1 MDMHSSQEK
10 YKEEEFSLEEL
21 NKIDLLLK
29 ESLLDDFEINIPAD
43 FADNVV
49 EKVEKRRSIK
59 ESLLRHLIMCI
70 GFVVILGFAV
80 AFLFYFGLKEAN
92 ILLEFAMNFK
102 YPITFGILIITGIQ
116 LADSFLLSRTKDQ
129 LEE

>member
-1 MDMHSSQEK
+1 MGMHSNQDK

-21 NKIDLLLK
+21 NNIDLLLK
-29 ESLLDDFEINIPAD
+29 ESLLDDFDINIPAD

-59 ESLLRHLIMCI
+59 ESLLRHLIMSI

-80 AFLFYFGLKEAN
+80 ALLFYYSLKEAN